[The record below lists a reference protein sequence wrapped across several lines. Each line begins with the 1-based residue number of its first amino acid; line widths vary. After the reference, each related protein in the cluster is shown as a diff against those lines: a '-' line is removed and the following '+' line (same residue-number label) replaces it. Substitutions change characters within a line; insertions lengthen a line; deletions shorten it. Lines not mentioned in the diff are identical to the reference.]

1 MPHAPVPP
9 STDPVTVHASAVALE
24 GRALLILGASG
35 TGKSALALQLMAYGA
50 RLIADDGVVLTRDG
64 DRLVAAAPDPIRGL
78 VEARGLGLLN
88 ADPASPAPVALAA
101 DLDRTETDRLPP
113 RRTTRVLGLDID
125 CVHKS
130 DTPHFAAAL
139 MQYLRA
145 GRRD

>member
-1 MPHAPVPP
+1 MPDAPVPSSP
-9 STDPVTVHASAVALE
+9 DSVTLHASAVALD

-35 TGKSALALQLMAYGA
+35 TGKSALALQLMAHGA

-78 VEARGLGLLN
+78 VEARGVGLLN
-88 ADPASPAPVALAA
+88 ADPAPPTPVALVA
-101 DLDRTETDRLPP
+101 DLDRTETQRLPP
-113 RRTTRVLGLDID
+113 RRTRRLVSLDID

-130 DTPHFAAAL
+130 DSPHFPAAL
-139 MQYLRA
+139 LQYLRA